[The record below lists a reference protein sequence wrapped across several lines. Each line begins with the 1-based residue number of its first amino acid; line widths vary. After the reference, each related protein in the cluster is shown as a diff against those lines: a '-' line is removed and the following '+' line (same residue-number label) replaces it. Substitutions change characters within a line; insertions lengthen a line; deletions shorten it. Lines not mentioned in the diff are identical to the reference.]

1 MLIAT
6 LSAEQ
11 KRKEKKKWREREKKK
26 RRGALCPAM
35 AMGFLFNRLLQ
46 IAFFCTELHYVLFIS
61 PPTRREYGQIK
72 VHNMIHQ
79 K

>member
-46 IAFFCTELHYVLFIS
+46 IAFFLYRITLCSIYLASYKERVWTNHD
-61 PPTRREYGQIK
+61 K
-72 VHNMIHQ
+72 
-79 K
+79 

>member
-11 KRKEKKKWREREKKK
+11 KIKEKKKWREREKKK

-46 IAFFCTELHYVLFIS
+46 IAFFFVRNYIMFYLSRLRQGES
-61 PPTRREYGQIK
+61 MDKSR
-72 VHNMIHQ
+72 
-79 K
+79 